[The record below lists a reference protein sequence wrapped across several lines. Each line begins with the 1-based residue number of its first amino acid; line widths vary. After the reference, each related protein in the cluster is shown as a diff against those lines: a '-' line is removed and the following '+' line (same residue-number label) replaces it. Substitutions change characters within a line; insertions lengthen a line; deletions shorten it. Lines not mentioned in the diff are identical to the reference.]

1 MFDLKGKVALVA
13 GGAGYLGTSVCES
26 LIGQGASVMIADMN
40 IERAEAL
47 AESLR
52 SAGGTAAAVEMDGAD
67 EESLIHSV
75 QHTCK
80 TFGRLDSCIVMT
92 YHAIGST
99 VDQLT
104 VPEFDAVNHVNLTGT
119 FVLVRAAAD
128 AMEEGGSIVLF
139 TSMYGQVSPD
149 PRTYLQPMKPNPI
162 EYGVGKAGVIQMMKY
177 LAVTWGP
184 RGIRVNAISPG
195 PFPNPDAQKNSPDF
209 VQRLAEKVPMGRV
222 GQAPE
227 IAGPVVLL
235 ASDESSFINGT
246 VINIDGGWMAW

>member
-13 GGAGYLGTSVCES
+13 GGAGYLGTPVCES
-26 LIGQGASVMIADMN
+26 LIGQGAAVMIADMN
-40 IERAEAL
+40 IERAEML

-52 SAGGTAAAVEMDGAD
+52 NAGGTAGAVGLDGSD
-67 EESLIHSV
+67 EESLINSV
-75 QHTCK
+75 QHTYK

-99 VDQLT
+99 VDRLT
-104 VPEFDAVNHVNLTGT
+104 APEFDAVNHVNLTGT

-128 AMEEGGSIVLF
+128 AMEKGGSIVLF

-149 PRTYLQPMKPNPI
+149 PRIYLPPMTANPI
-162 EYGVGKAGVIQMMKY
+162 EYGVGKAGVIQMTKY
-177 LAVTWGP
+177 LAVAWGP

-195 PFPNPDAQKNSPDF
+195 PFPNPDAQINSADF
-209 VQRLAEKVPMGRV
+209 VQRLSEKVPLGRV
-222 GQAPE
+222 GQSRE
-227 IAGPVVLL
+227 IAGPVVFL

-246 VINIDGGWMAW
+246 VINVDGGWMAW

>member
-1 MFDLKGKVALVA
+1 
-13 GGAGYLGTSVCES
+13 
-26 LIGQGASVMIADMN
+26 MIADMN

-47 AESLR
+47 AGSIR
-52 SAGGTAAAVEMDGAD
+52 NAGGTADTVEMDGAD
-67 EESLIHSV
+67 EESLINSV

-80 TFGRLDSCIVMT
+80 TFGRLDSCIIMT

-104 VPEFDAVNHVNLTGT
+104 GPEFDAVNHVNLTGT

-128 AMEEGGSIVLF
+128 AMEAGGSIGLF

-149 PRTYLQPMKPNPI
+149 PRIYLQPMKPNPI

-177 LAVTWGP
+177 PAVAWEP
-184 RGIRVNAISPG
+184 RGTRVNAISPG
-195 PFPNPDAQKNSPDF
+195 LFPNPDAQKNSPDF
-209 VQRLAEKVPMGRV
+209 VQSLSQKVPLGCV

-227 IAGPVVLL
+227 NVDPVVLL

-246 VINIDGGWMAW
+246 VVNVDGGWMAW